1 MRDFYKKFQWFIKYY
16 KKNYI
21 IGLVCL
27 GLTYVLDILPPKILG
42 VTTDAIVSGQIT
54 APVLTRN
61 VLLILGIA
69 LAYYLTAYIWGLKL
83 FQASDEIDRL
93 ARLRLFKRVL
103 RQGPIFFSKYST
115 GALMGKAT
123 NDVEAISDLASYGI
137 MAFFDASIYPAVIL
151 AVMLSISWRITLLS
165 LLPYPFL
172 VLFAKKIGQKLYIY
186 YDEAQTAFDQLNES
200 VLESVAGI
208 RLVRAYNLED
218 QQIEK
223 FQAKTQVLFD
233 KNIRTARLSQLY
245 RPMTTIIPT
254 LAFVLAMGS
263 GILEIRA
270 GRLTTGALLS
280 FSFYLNML
288 SWPMIAIGEFLI
300 SAQQGSS
307 AMDRIDEVLDTGLDV
322 EDPENPLDY
331 PQETSIQVSGLSFQ
345 YPLAEKDQY
354 ALQDIS
360 FDLGSGQSLGL
371 VGPVGSGKT
380 SLLRQFLHFY
390 PLEEGKIYVGG
401 HDLALIDRKQLKA
414 KLSYVPQQSFLFSQ
428 SIRENI
434 LLGANNADL
443 ENGQAEKRLDE
454 VLDIADLQKDLDQ
467 FVEGLDTET
476 GEKGIALSGG
486 QKQRISI
493 ARALMKDA
501 DILILDDCLSAVD
514 ALTED
519 HILTGLRRD
528 RAGKS
533 TLIAAHR
540 LSAVKDCDLIL
551 VLDQGRIMERGN
563 HQDLLAAGKWYA
575 DQFNK
580 QQLAQEGPVA

>member
-1 MRDFYKKFQWFIKYY
+1 MRDFYNKFKWFIKYY

-21 IGLVCL
+21 IGLFCL
-27 GLTYVLDILPPKILG
+27 AITYVLDILPPKILG
-42 VTTDAIVSGQIT
+42 TTTDAIVNGSIT
-54 APVLTRN
+54 ASGLTRN
-61 VLLILGIA
+61 ILLMLAIA
-69 LAYYLTAYIWGLKL
+69 VTLYLTSFIWGLKI

-93 ARLRLFKRVL
+93 TRIRLFKRVL
-103 RQGPIFFSKYST
+103 HQGPIFFSKYST

-123 NDVEAISDLASYGI
+123 NDVDAISDLAAYGT
-137 MAFFDASIYPAVIL
+137 MAFFDASIYPGIIL
-151 AVMLSISWRITLLS
+151 IVMLFISWRVTLLS

-172 VLFAKKIGQKLYIY
+172 VLFAQKIGRKLYIY
-186 YDEAQTAFDQLNES
+186 YDEAQTAFDELNES
-200 VLESVAGI
+200 VLEGVAGI
-208 RLVRAYNLED
+208 RMVRAYNLED

-223 FQAKTQVLFD
+223 FAAKTETLFH
-233 KNIRTARLSQLY
+233 KNLRTARLSQLY
-245 RPMTTIIPT
+245 RPMTTLIPT
-254 LAFVLAMGS
+254 LAFVLAMAS
-263 GILEIRA
+263 GILEINA

-300 SAQQGSS
+300 TAQQGSS
-307 AMDRIDEVLDTGLDV
+307 AMDRVDEVLNTPLDV
-322 EDPENPLDY
+322 EDPEAPLDY
-331 PQETSIQVSGLSFQ
+331 PPETSIKVEGLSFQ

-360 FDLGSGQSLGL
+360 FDLGQGQSLGL

-390 PLEEGKIYVGG
+390 PLAEGQIYVGG
-401 HDLALIDRKQLKA
+401 QDLALIDRKQLKTR
-414 KLSYVPQQSFLFSQ
+414 LSYVPQQSFLFSRT
-428 SIRENI
+428 IRENI
-434 LLGANNADL
+434 LLGAEDQDL
-443 ENGQAEKRLDE
+443 EDGQAEKRLDQ
-454 VLDIADLQKDLDQ
+454 VLEIADLKKDLDQ
-467 FVEGLDTET
+467 FIEGLDTET

-493 ARALMKDA
+493 ARALMKEA

-519 HILTGLRRD
+519 HILTGLRQD
-528 RAGKS
+528 RAGKT
-533 TLIAAHR
+533 TLISAHR

-551 VLDQGRIMERGN
+551 VLDQGKIVERGS

-580 QQLAQEGPVA
+580 QQLALEGPVA